1 MVQKNN
7 FIKTR
12 KMTNKKNKLKTSQ
25 SIKKKINKKFFS
37 KKSILSKQSK
47 SKEIELLN
55 DKIDKT
61 EEKYL
66 RLRAEYENYI
76 KRNEKEISRILKY
89 DGEHVLKTFLSILDD
104 LDRVVESSKKHKN
117 NEILDFI
124 NGIVLIKDKLLKK
137 LDQFEVATFDSE
149 GVKFDPDLHDAMMT
163 KESKDYDDGIIIK
176 EFEKGYKYKDKV
188 IRHSKV
194 IVNSIGNKG
203 K

>member
-1 MVQKNN
+1 
-7 FIKTR
+7 
-12 KMTNKKNKLKTSQ
+12 MTNKKNKLKTSQ

-163 KESKDYDDGIIIK
+163 KESKDYDDGIIIE